1 MFYIDKIQ
9 QAVLTSHHAWINS
22 NWVGIFVGIEV
33 VAMLVLLGIVLWD
46 WVDDGKGFD
55 INAWFLVPFITSCV
69 ICISSVLSAALAH
82 ILVIAYAYTPWWG
95 LVSLSVFIALL
106 FVARYGRRTH
116 KMLQAH
122 VKDNKAHK

>member
-1 MFYIDKIQ
+1 MFYIDKVQ

-33 VAMLVLLGIVLWD
+33 VAMLVLLGLVLWD
-46 WVDDGKGFD
+46 WVDDGKGLDLGELFCVPLF
-55 INAWFLVPFITSCV
+55 ISLVV
-69 ICISSVLSAALAH
+69 LISGGASAALAH
-82 ILVIAYAYTPWWG
+82 ILVIAYAYTHWWG